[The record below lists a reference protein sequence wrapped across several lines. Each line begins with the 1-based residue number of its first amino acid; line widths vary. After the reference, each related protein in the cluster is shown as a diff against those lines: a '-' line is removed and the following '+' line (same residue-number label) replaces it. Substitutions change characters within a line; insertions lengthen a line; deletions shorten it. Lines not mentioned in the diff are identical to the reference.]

1 MGNFINSLPEIIW
14 FVVGLVLILL
24 EFTMPGVILV
34 FFGIGAWI
42 VTVLVYFDALTS
54 LTSQL
59 FVFGA
64 ASVALLLVLRKWV
77 KDKFYG
83 HITGSQDLSQNLD
96 EFVGRNVLVLADVAP
111 DKTDGLVEFKGAN
124 WSAVADEEIKKGETA
139 TIIKND
145 GLTLIVKK
153 PGGSTDG

>member
-24 EFTMPGVILV
+24 EFAVPGVILV

-42 VTVLVYFDALTS
+42 VTILVYFNVLTS

-64 ASVALLLVLRKWV
+64 ASVALLVVLRKWV
-77 KDKFYG
+77 KDKFFG
-83 HITGSQDLSQNLD
+83 HISGSQDLSQNLD
-96 EFVGRNVLVLADVAP
+96 EFVGKNVQVLTDVIP
-111 DKTDGLVEFKGAN
+111 GKTDGQVEFKGAN
-124 WSAVADEEIKKGETA
+124 WNAVADVEIKRGETA
-139 TIIKND
+139 TIVKND
-145 GLTLIVKK
+145 GLTLIIKK
-153 PGGSTDG
+153 MEEI